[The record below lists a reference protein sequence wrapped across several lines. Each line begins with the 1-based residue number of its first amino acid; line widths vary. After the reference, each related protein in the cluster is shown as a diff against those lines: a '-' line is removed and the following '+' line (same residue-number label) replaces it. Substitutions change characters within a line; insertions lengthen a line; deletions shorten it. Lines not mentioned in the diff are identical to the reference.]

1 MAGKKTIGQPLP
13 AQHRIR
19 PSDVIAIPLN
29 ENEWG
34 YARILNNQQMAVFRL
49 RTKGMLE
56 LKDVIGT
63 PLAFY
68 VEYHE
73 LYGVSPWVYLG
84 KWKFGSEDEA
94 WGPATYF
101 RDKYPNGVITLLKR
115 GQVIRG
121 VTEEDI
127 VGLSRQGLSSPN
139 MIKEM
144 ILSKISPDEGG
155 SVGK

>member
-13 AQHRIR
+13 APNKLR

-34 YARILNNQQMAVFRL
+34 YARVLRGAGMAVLRL
-49 RTKGMLE
+49 RTKDMHE
-56 LKDVIGT
+56 LKYVIGS
-63 PLAFY
+63 PIAFF
-68 VEYHE
+68 VEYYE
-73 LYGVSPWVYLG
+73 PYDVSPWVYLG

-101 RDKYPNGVITLLKR
+101 IEPIRGTINILKR

-127 VGLSRQGLSSPN
+127 VGLSRQGLKSPN